1 MKADKLTT
9 DRGCIFSDLQGCLIG
24 IVQPSFQKTSC
35 FCNDSGKQPTFS
47 FFEVK
52 DLSSEKFHRRICAGK
67 RDHDQIRCDLS
78 VCLDPVKFT
87 RVVKS
92 DFSASESMGK
102 RTCTNLHFSFIN
114 AYKLPE
120 IIGILREKKRY
131 SILFKIMKGKQL
143 FYMKKILKL
152 NSIIFTLGFEK

>member
-24 IVQPSFQKTSC
+24 IFQPSFQKTSC

-120 IIGILREKKRY
+120 IMGFSGKRKGTH
-131 SILFKIMKGKQL
+131 IFKIMKGKQL

-152 NSIIFTLGFEK
+152 NSIIFLWI

>member
-102 RTCTNLHFSFIN
+102 RTCTNLHFSLSTHTN
-114 AYKLPE
+114 SQKSWDSP
-120 IIGILREKKRY
+120 GKEKVLIY
-131 SILFKIMKGKQL
+131 SK
-143 FYMKKILKL
+143 
-152 NSIIFTLGFEK
+152 

>member
-120 IIGILREKKRY
+120 IMGFSGKRKGTH
-131 SILFKIMKGKQL
+131 IFKIMKGKQL

-152 NSIIFTLGFEK
+152 NSIIFLWI